1 MNRSERYASIA
12 LGMIIEPGMSPQASY
27 EALVNLGIK
36 PKVAQSVVAKTL
48 ARTAPDAPGKR
59 SCDVTKDGTEE
70 SGNAR

>member
-48 ARTAPDAPGKR
+48 ARTAPDAPAQR
-59 SCDVTKDGTEE
+59 FDDHTKGGTEK
-70 SGNAR
+70 